1 MAKQS
6 VMEMLKKPVQRPA
19 QSEPQRGG
27 LSSIMEAELHDMA
40 MERINKKALDA
51 AMAEFGP
58 KLADAEG
65 RATKFEAEFSQTK
78 AALAAIQAKHKE
90 MEAMHQ
96 AEKSAKEAA
105 NKACDEECEKTRN
118 LESQV
123 GQLTARLAEIERHNA
138 SLQGNLTA
146 VTAEVGKRVQEQVN
160 ATVIPGFDF
169 EVTSRGLKGE
179 IKTVSIK
186 PKK

>member
-6 VMEMLKKPVQRPA
+6 VMEMLKKPVRPQA
-19 QSEPQRGG
+19 EQEKSG
-27 LSSIMEAELHDMA
+27 LGAMLEAELHDMA
-40 MERINKKALDA
+40 MERINKKATDA
-51 AMAEFGP
+51 AMAEYGP

-65 RATKFEAEFSQTK
+65 RATKFEAELSQTK
-78 AALAAIQAKHKE
+78 AALSAIQAKHKE
-90 MEAMHQ
+90 MEAMHN

-105 NKACDEECEKTRN
+105 NRACDEECEKTRN
-118 LESQV
+118 LETQV

-146 VTAEVGKRVQEQVN
+146 VTAEVGKRVQEPVK